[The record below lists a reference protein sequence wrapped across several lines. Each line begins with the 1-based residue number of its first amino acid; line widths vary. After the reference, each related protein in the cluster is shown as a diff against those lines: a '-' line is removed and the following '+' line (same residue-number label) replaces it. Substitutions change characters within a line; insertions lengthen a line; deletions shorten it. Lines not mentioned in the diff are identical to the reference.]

1 MGWKFL
7 QRLVFADTWRIVL
20 LGYRNQLELSSL
32 NLLREDLK
40 ASAVTAALKEAT
52 AEKQKLSAYVYENDA
67 VVETHALKRR
77 SLSAV
82 LFKVCRWEVLASAIL
97 EFFWILMSFV
107 PPLMLGYLLVYI
119 EEKQDSW
126 HGYAYASAYAFSQLV
141 GGMLNAHAAYLM
153 ALGGY
158 KVQSA
163 LTSALYKKVLRIS
176 SSSRRQYTAGEIM
189 NLMSVD
195 VEQVGQ
201 FLLLCHNC
209 WGVPLRIVLTMV
221 FLWKYLGPSSLAT
234 LATMLASTLAT
245 TCVAHFCDKYQKRQM
260 DSKDLRLRQTTEV
273 LNGIKVIK
281 LNAWEPPFM
290 EKVKRTRAEELSSLK
305 KYAIL
310 QSTFAFVWS
319 ATPNAAALASFG
331 TFLLVSP
338 ANQLTPSI
346 AFTCLSLFMLL
357 RFPMYI
363 LPDVLS
369 RLIRCLGSLKRLSA
383 FLEEAELDE
392 KMIGASPDKG
402 DAVSLKGASF
412 TWASEEP
419 AGLRDLTLNV
429 KEGSLVAVVG
439 PVGCGKST
447 LLNAILGTLEKVSGS
462 VDVQGRLAY
471 VAQQSWIQNATVKE
485 NIIFTNTANEE
496 RYQQVVEA
504 CALRPDLEMLPAG
517 ENTEVGD
524 KGINLSGGQKLRISL
539 ARAVYHDA
547 DVYLLD
553 DPFSAVDVHVASHLF
568 EHVVGPTGAL
578 KSKTRILVTHS
589 VTVLPQVDWIVLL
602 DKGGIKEQGTYR
614 DLLENDGSDFSAF
627 LKKHAKKHSSSSN
640 LKATAKTE
648 RPNEESVEKDVIDE
662 AELADEERMNTGSV
676 KWNIYAEYLNRAGWK
691 FLVPAIIAIF
701 VAYCF
706 EYGSGLWLSEWS
718 SHPDPFMRATYMVGF
733 GALLVG
739 MSIFN
744 FIYSVLFVLGSMRT
758 ASSIHSQLLQSV
770 MRSPIS
776 FFDKTSMGRI
786 VNRFSRDVDLI
797 DKEVPFLLSMNV
809 TDLASI
815 VMLVVVICFPSAYF
829 LIIVAVVL
837 LLFTGLTVASLP
849 AFRQVRRMQSVTR
862 SPVFTHFGETVSG
875 AVSIRAFGATKPFME
890 TLERF
895 LDDNINC
902 YVHSAALDGCR
913 VVAIQALTLLLSTT
927 TALVSVAGR
936 DFLEA
941 SMAGL
946 TLTYT
951 MQMAEEMTYVVMMFV
966 MLEASMVA
974 VERAMDYFDLPEEAP
989 WRNAEVQPAAE
1000 WPTRGDVT
1008 FGDYSA
1014 AYRDDVEPVLRHV
1027 NFQAQDGQ
1035 KVGIVGRTGAGKST
1049 LALALFRMIEP
1060 KTGSIVVD
1068 KVDIAKIGLHDLR
1081 LKMTII
1087 PQDPV
1092 LFAGTL
1098 RWNLDP
1104 FDEHSDDAVWK
1115 ALEQAHLKEHVVG
1128 EGLGLDYDIAEG
1140 GDNLSAG
1147 QRQLVCLARALLRQS
1162 KVLILDEA
1170 TSSVDLATDQL
1181 VKETIHS
1188 EFQSTTMITIA
1199 HKLHTVMDCDKI
1211 LVLAA
1216 GEVLEQGTPK
1226 ELLEIKNGHFF
1237 TMARDAGVA

>member
-1 MGWKFL
+1 M
-7 QRLVFADTWRIVL
+7 
-20 LGYRNQLELSSL
+20 
-32 NLLREDLK
+32 
-40 ASAVTAALKEAT
+40 
-52 AEKQKLSAYVYENDA
+52 
-67 VVETHALKRR
+67 HALFYFR
-77 SLSAV
+77 
-82 LFKVCRWEVLASAIL
+82 
-97 EFFWILMSFV
+97 
-107 PPLMLGYLLVYI
+107 YLLVYI

-234 LATMLASTLAT
+234 LATMFASTLAT
-245 TCVAHFCDKYQKRQM
+245 TCVAHFCDKYQVGEWTLS
-260 DSKDLRLRQTTEV
+260 SKMFLYSSTFARTIEWILQ
-273 LNGIKVIK
+273 VIK

-310 QSTFAFVWS
+310 QSIFAFVWS

-392 KMIGASPDKG
+392 KMIGARLFSHSSG

-614 DLLENDGSDFSAF
+614 DLLEKDGSDFSAF

-648 RPNEESVEKDVIDE
+648 RFVICVQLSFRPNEESVEKDVIDE

-676 KWNIYAEYLNRAGWK
+676 SSLSFNFQSFIFFFFTLKSLYRYMYTFSKILARKRLQNINKLILEMQDAK
-691 FLVPAIIAIF
+691 FLAGTPLYGIRIF
-701 VAYCF
+701 KNGAHALHQRNSPVF
-706 EYGSGLWLSEWS
+706 YGSGLWLSEWS

-902 YVHSAALDGCR
+902 YFFVCFLTERCR

-1087 PQDPV
+1087 PQ
-1092 LFAGTL
+1092 
-1098 RWNLDP
+1098 
-1104 FDEHSDDAVWK
+1104 
-1115 ALEQAHLKEHVVG
+1115 
-1128 EGLGLDYDIAEG
+1128 
-1140 GDNLSAG
+1140 
-1147 QRQLVCLARALLRQS
+1147 
-1162 KVLILDEA
+1162 
-1170 TSSVDLATDQL
+1170 
-1181 VKETIHS
+1181 
-1188 EFQSTTMITIA
+1188 
-1199 HKLHTVMDCDKI
+1199 
-1211 LVLAA
+1211 
-1216 GEVLEQGTPK
+1216 
-1226 ELLEIKNGHFF
+1226 
-1237 TMARDAGVA
+1237 